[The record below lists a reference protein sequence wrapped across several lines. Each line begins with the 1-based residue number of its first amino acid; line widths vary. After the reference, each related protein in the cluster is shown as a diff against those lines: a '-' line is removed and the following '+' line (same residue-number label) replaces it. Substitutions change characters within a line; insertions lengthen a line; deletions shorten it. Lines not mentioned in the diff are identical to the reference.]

1 MNRRTPM
8 KLAEHKAA
16 NRNLTVHFLFVGFIF
31 LMAICGEATAQ
42 TAFKEKPFVVEYY
55 YKAKWGYAD
64 EFIQLYKKNHF
75 PVMKKEMEMGR
86 ILQISVAKPRY
97 HATEDGRWD
106 YKVTLVWKN
115 IQVTDDGFDEASLIR
130 EMYPDQET
138 YKKEEQRRFEIL
150 LGHWDV
156 PIVDVEL
163 NK

>member
-1 MNRRTPM
+1 MDIPKQDTAVRRPGLRFLLIGFALVTTFFG
-8 KLAEHKAA
+8 AA
-16 NRNLTVHFLFVGFIF
+16 S
-31 LMAICGEATAQ
+31 AQ
-42 TAFKEKPFVVEYY
+42 TPSKDKPFIVEYY
-55 YKAKWGYAD
+55 YKAKWGFAD

-86 ILQISVAKPRY
+86 ILQISIVKPRY
-97 HATEDGRWD
+97 HTTEDGRWD

-138 YKKEEQRRFEIL
+138 YKKEEQRRFDIL

-156 PIVDVEL
+156 PIVDVDL
-163 NK
+163 SK

>member
-1 MNRRTPM
+1 M
-8 KLAEHKAA
+8 KHAEHKSAG
-16 NRNLTVHFLFVGFIF
+16 RLLRVHYIMIGFIL
-31 LMAICGEATAQ
+31 LMANYGEAPAQPVQ
-42 TAFKEKPFVVEYY
+42 TALKEKPFVVEYY

-64 EFIQLYKKNHF
+64 EFIQLYKKNHL

-86 ILQISVAKPRY
+86 ILQISVIKPRY

-138 YKKEEQRRFEIL
+138 YKKEEQRRFGIL

-156 PIVDVEL
+156 PIVDVDV

>member
-1 MNRRTPM
+1 MEQAQHNV
-8 KLAEHKAA
+8 A
-16 NRNLTVHFLFVGFIF
+16 NRIPGFYFLVTGLL
-31 LMAICGEATAQ
+31 LMVASYTTAPAQ
-42 TAFKEKPFVVEYY
+42 TTSKEKPFVVEYY

-75 PVMKKEMEMGR
+75 PVMRKEMEMGR
-86 ILQISVAKPRY
+86 ILQISVTKPRY
-97 HATEDGRWD
+97 HTTEDGRWD

-115 IQVTDDGFDEASLIR
+115 IQVTDDGFDEAGLIR

-156 PIVDVEL
+156 PIVDVDL

>member
-1 MNRRTPM
+1 MEHFNHNCTNRLPGF
-8 KLAEHKAA
+8 
-16 NRNLTVHFLFVGFIF
+16 HFLCTAFI
-31 LMAICGEATAQ
+31 LLAASSAAAPAQ
-42 TAFKEKPFVVEYY
+42 TVPKEKPFVVEYY

-64 EFIQLYKKNHF
+64 EFFQLYKKNHF

-115 IQVTDDGFDEASLIR
+115 IQVTDDGFDEAALIR

-138 YKKEEQRRFEIL
+138 YKREEQRRFEIL

>member
-1 MNRRTPM
+1 M
-8 KLAEHKAA
+8 KLAEYKVAS
-16 NRNLTVHFLFVGFIF
+16 RTPRLHFLSIGFIF
-31 LMAICGEATAQ
+31 VMAIYGEAPAQ
-42 TAFKEKPFVVEYY
+42 TVLKEKPFVVEYY

-86 ILQISVAKPRY
+86 ILQISVTKPRY

>member
-8 KLAEHKAA
+8 KIAEHKAA
-16 NRNLTVHFLFVGFIF
+16 NRNLKFHFLFVVSIF
-31 LMAICGEATAQ
+31 LMAIYGVAPAQ
-42 TAFKEKPFVVEYY
+42 TVLKEKPFVVEYY

-86 ILQISVAKPRY
+86 ILQITATKPRY
-97 HATEDGRWD
+97 HTTEDGRWD
-106 YKVTLVWKN
+106 YRVTLVWKN

>member
-1 MNRRTPM
+1 MNWRTPM

-16 NRNLTVHFLFVGFIF
+16 NRKLTLHFLFVGFIF

-42 TAFKEKPFVVEYY
+42 SALKEKPFVVEYY

-86 ILQISVAKPRY
+86 ILQISVTKPRY

-115 IQVTDDGFDEASLIR
+115 IQVTDDGFDEATLIR

-138 YKKEEQRRFEIL
+138 YKIEEQRRFEIL

-156 PIVDVEL
+156 PIVDVDV

>member
-1 MNRRTPM
+1 MDIPKQDTAVRRSG
-8 KLAEHKAA
+8 L
-16 NRNLTVHFLFVGFIF
+16 RFLFIGFALVTTF
-31 LMAICGEATAQ
+31 FGAAPAQ
-42 TAFKEKPFVVEYY
+42 TPSKDKPFIVEYY
-55 YKAKWGYAD
+55 YKAKWGFAD

-86 ILQISVAKPRY
+86 ILHISIVKPRY

-138 YKKEEQRRFEIL
+138 YKKEEQRRFDIL

-156 PIVDVEL
+156 PIVDVDL
-163 NK
+163 SK

>member
-8 KLAEHKAA
+8 EHAEDKVAD
-16 NRNLTVHFLFVGFIF
+16 RTRRLHFLYLGFIF
-31 LMAICGEATAQ
+31 VMAIYGVAPAQ
-42 TAFKEKPFVVEYY
+42 TVPKEKPYIVEYY

-86 ILQISVAKPRY
+86 ILQISVTKPRY
-97 HATEDGRWD
+97 HTTEDGRWD

-115 IQVTDDGFDEASLIR
+115 IQVTDDGFDEANLIR

-156 PIVDVEL
+156 PIVDVDL

>member
-1 MNRRTPM
+1 ME
-8 KLAEHKAA
+8 LGEHRAA
-16 NRNLTVHFLFVGFIF
+16 NHISIMHFLCLGFIF
-31 LMAICGEATAQ
+31 VMAIYEAAPAQ
-42 TAFKEKPFVVEYY
+42 TAPKDKPFVVEYY

-86 ILQISVAKPRY
+86 ILQISIIRPRY

-156 PIVDVEL
+156 PIVDVDL

>member
-1 MNRRTPM
+1 MS
-8 KLAEHKAA
+8 LSSS
-16 NRNLTVHFLFVGFIF
+16 
-31 LMAICGEATAQ
+31 
-42 TAFKEKPFVVEYY
+42 
-55 YKAKWGYAD
+55 
-64 EFIQLYKKNHF
+64 YKKNHF

-86 ILQISVAKPRY
+86 ILQISVTKPRF
-97 HATEDGRWD
+97 HTTEDGRWD

-115 IQVTDDGFDEASLIR
+115 IQVTDDGFDEANLIR

-156 PIVDVEL
+156 PIVDVDL

>member
-1 MNRRTPM
+1 MNWRTPM

-16 NRNLTVHFLFVGFIF
+16 NRNLTLHFLFVGFIF
-31 LMAICGEATAQ
+31 LMAIYGVAPAQ
-42 TAFKEKPFVVEYY
+42 TALKEKPFVVEYY

-75 PVMKKEMEMGR
+75 PVMKREMEMGR
-86 ILQISVAKPRY
+86 ILQISVTKPRY

-115 IQVTDDGFDEASLIR
+115 IQVTDDGFDEATLIR

-156 PIVDVEL
+156 PIVDVYV

>member
-1 MNRRTPM
+1 ME
-8 KLAEHKAA
+8 LAEHNAA
-16 NRNLTVHFLFVGFIF
+16 NRTPILHFLCIGFIF
-31 LMAICGEATAQ
+31 VLAINGVATAQ
-42 TAFKEKPFVVEYY
+42 TALKEKPFVVEYY
-55 YKAKWGYAD
+55 YKAKWGYSD

-86 ILQISVAKPRY
+86 ILQISVVKPRY
-97 HATEDGRWD
+97 HTTEDGRWD

-156 PIVDVEL
+156 PIVDVDV

>member
-1 MNRRTPM
+1 ME
-8 KLAEHKAA
+8 LAENKTAGRTSGLH
-16 NRNLTVHFLFVGFIF
+16 LFCIGFIF
-31 LMAICGEATAQ
+31 VMAIYGVAPAQ
-42 TAFKEKPFVVEYY
+42 TAVKEKPFVVEYY

-86 ILQISVAKPRY
+86 ILQISIAKPRY
-97 HATEDGRWD
+97 HTTEDGRWD
-106 YKVTLVWKN
+106 YRVTLVWKN

-156 PIVDVEL
+156 PIVDVDVT
-163 NK
+163 K